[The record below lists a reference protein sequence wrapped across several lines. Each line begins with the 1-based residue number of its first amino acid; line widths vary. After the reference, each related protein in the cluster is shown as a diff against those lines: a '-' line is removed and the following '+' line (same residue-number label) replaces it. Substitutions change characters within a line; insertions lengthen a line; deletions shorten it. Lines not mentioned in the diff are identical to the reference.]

1 MTMLKKIPE
10 LLALRLMIVLFGAV
24 LIFHLVVIVGII
36 PFTIIWG
43 GKMKTYDDMLVMEG
57 ISIGINL
64 LFLGIAFLRFSQR
77 NNATLVNKLRI
88 AFWLFFVIFSLNTL
102 GNLFAETLTETL
114 IFTPLTVLLAILSLR
129 LALKA

>member
-10 LLALRLMIVLFGAV
+10 LLALRIMIVLFCAV
-24 LIFHLVVIVGII
+24 LIFHLLVIVGII
-36 PFTIIWG
+36 PYSIIWG
-43 GKMKTYDDMLVMEG
+43 GKMKTHDDMLVMEG

-64 LFLGIAFLRFSQR
+64 FFLGIIFLRFSQR
-77 NNATLVNKLRI
+77 NNASLVNKLRI
-88 AFWLFFVIFSLNTL
+88 AFWLFFVLFTLNTL

-114 IFTPLTVLLAILSLR
+114 IFTPLTVMLAILSLR

>member
-1 MTMLKKIPE
+1 MLKKIPE
-10 LLALRLMIVLFGAV
+10 LLALRIMILLFCVV
-24 LIFHLVVIVGII
+24 LIFHLLVIVGII
-36 PFTIIWG
+36 PYSIIWG
-43 GKMKTYDDMLVMEG
+43 GKMKTHNDMLVMEG

-77 NNATLVNKLRI
+77 NNASLVNKLRI
-88 AFWLFFVIFSLNTL
+88 AFWLFFVLFSLNTL

-129 LALKA
+129 LARN

>member
-24 LIFHLVVIVGII
+24 LIFHLLVIVGII

>member
-1 MTMLKKIPE
+1 MFKKIPE
-10 LLALRLMIVLFGAV
+10 LLVLRIMIVLFCAV
-24 LIFHLVVIVGII
+24 LIFHLLVIVGII
-36 PFTIIWG
+36 PYSIIWG
-43 GKMKTYDDMLVMEG
+43 GKMKTHDDMLVMEG

-64 LFLGIAFLRFSQR
+64 LFLGIVYLRFSQR
-77 NNATLVNKLRI
+77 NNASLVNKLRI
-88 AFWLFFVIFSLNTL
+88 ALWLFFVLFSLNTL